1 MGFKGKINDKIH
13 EDQIKLIEIAQKR
26 VRQKQML
33 FYHFSIMIFGNIS
46 FLALNLLFEFKS
58 EIIFFNYPWSYLAI
72 TIWFLL
78 FLIHTY
84 NVFVTNRFMGK
95 SWEQEQIKKLV
106 SKQEIKIT
114 KIKMEFEK
122 EARIKAESEVFN
134 QNNSS
139 NCITLIAAAAE
150 NNVIGNDNQLIWHL
164 SDDLKHFKE
173 LTKGHCVIMGR
184 KTFESMPKALPNR
197 TNIVI
202 TRKHDYIAKDAI
214 VVHSI
219 HEALEKAKE
228 DKQPFIIGGGEI
240 YSQSIL
246 FSDRIEL
253 TRVHTELEGDAYFP
267 LIDYKIWEEVSRE
280 KRFKDEEHD
289 YDFTFIRYN
298 KNNS

>member
-1 MGFKGKINDKIH
+1 
-13 EDQIKLIEIAQKR
+13 
-26 VRQKQML
+26 
-33 FYHFSIMIFGNIS
+33 MIFGNIT
-46 FLALNLLFEFKS
+46 FLILNLLFEFKS

-72 TIWFLL
+72 TLWFLL
-78 FLIHTY
+78 FLIHSY
-84 NVFVTNRFMGK
+84 NVFITNRFMGI

-228 DKQPFIIGGGEI
+228 DKQPFIVGGGEI
-240 YSQSIL
+240 YSQSML
-246 FSDRIEL
+246 LSDRIEL

-280 KRFKDEEHD
+280 KRFKDEKHD
-289 YDFTFIRYN
+289 YDFTFVRYN
-298 KNNS
+298 KK

>member
-1 MGFKGKINDKIH
+1 MGFKEKNNDQIN
-13 EDQIKLIEIAQKR
+13 EDQIKLIETAQTR
-26 VRQKQML
+26 VKQKKML
-33 FYHFSIMIFGNIS
+33 FYHFSVMIFGNIT
-46 FLALNLLFEFKS
+46 FLILNLLFEFKS
-58 EIIFFNYPWSYLAI
+58 ELIFFSYPWSYLA
-72 TIWFLL
+72 TTLWLLL

-84 NVFVTNRFMGK
+84 NVFITNMFMGK
-95 SWEQEQIKKLV
+95 SWEQEQIKKLI

-122 EARIKAESEVFN
+122 EARIKAESEIFN
-134 QNNSS
+134 ENNSS
-139 NCITLIAAAAE
+139 NCITLIAAAAQ
-150 NNVIGNDNQLIWHL
+150 NNVIGNDNKLIWHL

-219 HEALEKAKE
+219 HEALEKASD
-228 DKQPFIIGGGEI
+228 DKQPFIVGGGEI
-240 YSQSIL
+240 YSQSML
-246 FSDRIEL
+246 LSDRIEL
-253 TRVHTELEGDAYFP
+253 TRVHTELDGDAYFP
-267 LIDYKIWEEVSRE
+267 QIDYKIWEEVSRE
-280 KRFKDEEHD
+280 KRFKDEKHD

-298 KNNS
+298 KK